1 MLSLWMLSL
10 VLLGVTAFPLTDQT
24 TLALTEED
32 EAKMVQAAF
41 DEKKNEVLEEVES
54 RERALEE
61 ELMDTLLEEERLLDT
76 ELLTSTGDGAKF
88 IADSNVE
95 GEKPLQC
102 S

>member
-10 VLLGVTAFPLTDQT
+10 VLLGAVASPLTDQPNN
-24 TLALTEED
+24 LTEED
-32 EAKMVQAAF
+32 KTKIVQAAF
-41 DEKKNEVLEEVES
+41 DEKKNEVLEEVEL

-61 ELMDTLLEEERLLDT
+61 ELLDTLLEEERLLDT

-95 GEKPLQC
+95 GEKFFEC